1 LFDDEVEA
9 VDYEFDSGAEEDVL
23 DGILQGSD
31 EEGQAVAKRV
41 QVRKKAKVVKNV
53 RESLHSWHKFAD
65 YKPSQLPK
73 GAKGVKLSGEWT
85 KLFQDA
91 KDAGL
96 AIGCGNCLW
105 AVSARKRST
114 VKGME
119 MHLLCPGF
127 RRGGQNVVT
136 DIEWLTPVTTSKW
149 TDFVNT
155 AVLKWEKEDDPL
167 EDDVSYFRDLLAG
180 ALVHKDEF
188 VTWLTHWRSELGM
201 PPITAEAGKGAAR
214 ADKASTGVG
223 REGAA
228 LQFTVSNPGTASNP
242 VVTEAV
248 VDRSGTVTEA
258 VVDRRGTVEP
268 ATASMSDQL
277 LLALEHIDVVIGML
291 ELAVAASSTTAAT
304 EMLKGAA
311 RHVLDAQG
319 LTNPWKLVCFLKK
332 KKMEKMI
339 MRNVL
344 GSVCAGIEGVVLVH
358 GSGRGEAGQGSTG
371 IDKGSTWVQ
380 RTMVCAWVRGIC
392 RCRRDGTAGFS
403 ECGAFPL

>member
-1 LFDDEVEA
+1 MSRKSPRKSGGSGGAGRSTPTKPGQALYDNEAEA
-9 VDYEFDSGAEEDVL
+9 VDYEFDSGADGDAL
-23 DGILQGSD
+23 DDILQGSD
-31 EEGQAVAKRV
+31 EEGRAVAKRV
-41 QVRKKAKVVKNV
+41 RVQKKAKVVKNV

-105 AVSARKRST
+105 AVSARRMST

-248 VDRSGTVTEA
+248 VDRSGTV
-258 VVDRRGTVEP
+258 EP
-268 ATASMSDQL
+268 AIASMSDQR
-277 LLALEHIDVVIGML
+277 LLALEHLDVVMGML
-291 ELAVAASSTTAAT
+291 ELAVAATQATAAT

-332 KKMEKMI
+332 KKKW
-339 MRNVL
+339 
-344 GSVCAGIEGVVLVH
+344 
-358 GSGRGEAGQGSTG
+358 
-371 IDKGSTWVQ
+371 KK
-380 RTMVCAWVRGIC
+380 
-392 RCRRDGTAGFS
+392 
-403 ECGAFPL
+403 